1 MNKSI
6 ETIRAT
12 RKNFLQITE
21 GLSIDEVNKIPPGF
35 NNNIIWNLGHIVVSQ
50 QILCYKLSNLPLKID
65 ESLVK
70 KYSKGTKPELFL
82 DENEFSFLKEQAVR
96 LIDEFVNEM
105 KMETFKS
112 FNSYVTSF
120 GVELNVVDDSI
131 KFITMHDGLHLGY
144 AMALK
149 KAIKQ

>member
-65 ESLVK
+65 ESYVR
-70 KYSKGTKPELFL
+70 KYSKGTKPESFL
-82 DENEFSFLKEQAVR
+82 DENEFSFLKEQAVC
-96 LIDEFVNEM
+96 LIDELVNEL